1 MCLFQRI
8 GGTIGLLKIGAGE
21 REGSDEMLPGSSGM
35 GLFTAVLGMDRFRAV
50 VHGKSRMGLPLLWY
64 SSRDPNLRTN
74 PPPPPI
80 LAKL

>member
-35 GLFTAVLGMDRFRAV
+35 GLFTAVLGMDRFRASWEIS
-50 VHGKSRMGLPLLWY
+50 HGFAPTLVLIPGS
-64 SSRDPNLRTN
+64 
-74 PPPPPI
+74 
-80 LAKL
+80 